1 MGCVAAGGAAID
13 SPEAGGEGHCG
24 RQGCLSFLIGIIF
37 LSELARE
44 QGVFDWLSSV
54 AVRGAHGSPTRLS
67 TLVYGIGTMV
77 TIFMSNDATAVV
89 LTPAVLTA
97 VRKA

>member
-1 MGCVAAGGAAID
+1 M
-13 SPEAGGEGHCG
+13 
-24 RQGCLSFLIGIIF
+24 
-37 LSELARE
+37 
-44 QGVFDWLSSV
+44 FDWLSSV